1 MKTKFN
7 FGRITVNN
15 ALILTF
21 FCLFISLESLAQ
33 KSGVWTANGS
43 GASTTWTTNA
53 GDIQITASATD
64 YGSGTSYTMN
74 DFVTSDTMGC
84 SNSAYSDATIVGNPS
99 LSVRHTFPNT
109 AELTFN
115 FSKAVE
121 NPVMHLDRLG
131 GGQVNNRT
139 TSSLVTILTPGITYT
154 KLSGNGSHFV
164 VTPTTVGRLA
174 GQTYTS
180 LPSECGPP
188 IAGTASGSVRLNGV
202 FSTITFEIAMDAVG
216 GNGSINDRWEVAFSE
231 VQSLTL
237 DFDGDNDYI
246 NREAFLGNRSQVT
259 MMSWIK
265 LDSGYDGGEVMGQR
279 NFRLLVNGTRRLRT
293 YVKTNTG
300 SNTSIITPSGYSP
313 VLDENLWYHVATVY
327 DGSNGRLSLFLNG
340 EEVWSYSNLSGSHIV
355 GTSAWDSDYD
365 FEIGRYAYSQ
375 NQYFE
380 GSINEVKVF
389 NKALTENQI
398 KQQVNQQ
405 IENNS
410 GSVRG
415 TVIPKDIEGLQWSDL
430 ILYYKMDILDSGQTS
445 DTSNSG
451 VNGHLHG
458 MRTYQDY
465 TAPLP
470 YETKSGGSGN
480 WEDANN
486 WLHGDVWDIPNSH
499 SSAAIIKITESLT
512 TNRNHETVGLI
523 IDSGKSLQ
531 VNGDS
536 GLFNSW
542 YLKLDGHIDLQG
554 ESQLI
559 QSEGSE
565 LVITSAGS
573 LERDQQGTRD
583 MFTYNYWSSPVGD
596 QSTTSNNTSYTVG
609 NMFKDGTNPASPLSI
624 NFITNGYD
632 GTSGTPIGIADYW
645 IWKFAN
651 QPDDDYSAWQHV
663 RSSGSLNPGEG
674 FTMKGVA
681 NTNGNISLEQNYVV
695 RGKPNNGDITLP
707 ISGGHDYLI
716 GNPYASAID
725 AHEFILD
732 NAPTIDAPGNTTGT
746 LYFWEH
752 WGGGSH
758 VLHEYQGGYATYN
771 LAGAVPAVAFGTADP
786 DVDQSNLIGTK
797 LPGRYIP
804 VGQGFFVVGE
814 NTGTIRF
821 KNSQR
826 AFMTEATNASTFM
839 RLGNETTQSS
849 EDTNDDESDLRI
861 KIRLKFNSASTYSRK
876 ILVTVDQNASMEY
889 DWGYDAVLYD
899 NQVDDMYWLIG
910 ENKYVIQGI
919 NQISPST
926 VLPLGVNF
934 EEPGTQ
940 EISIDK
946 LENLPPDADIFI
958 HDKELSLYHDL
969 REEAYSFETAS
980 GVYPDRFDIVFQM
993 EETLSTNEVV
1003 LSDEDITIYH
1013 DFDTENIVIKNPN
1026 NLTIKS
1032 VEVFSI
1038 LGQSVYS
1045 SYELTTSSELQI
1057 ETNGYSTGAYIVKIE
1072 TETGNFSKKI
1082 LVN

>member
-1 MKTKFN
+1 MKANNN
-7 FGRITVNN
+7 FGKLAIF
-15 ALILTF
+15 IL
-21 FCLFISLESLAQ
+21 LFNSAYVLGQ
-33 KSGVWTANGS
+33 KSGVWTTNGS

-53 GDIQITASATD
+53 GDIEITASATD

-74 DFVTSDTMGC
+74 DFITYDSMGC

-139 TSSLVTILTPGITYT
+139 TSSLVSILTPGITFT
-154 KLSGNGSHFV
+154 RLSGNGSHFV

-188 IAGTASGSVRLNGV
+188 LAGTASGSVRLNGV

-216 GNGSINDRWEVAFSE
+216 GNGSINDRWEVAFSD

-237 DFDGDNDYI
+237 DFDGVNDYI
-246 NREAFLGNRSQVT
+246 NRTAFLGNNSTMT
-259 MMSWIK
+259 MMTWIK
-265 LDSGYDGGEVMGQR
+265 LDSDFNGGSIMGQR
-279 NFRLLVNGTRRLRT
+279 NFRMYINGSRRLRS

-300 SNTSIITPSGYSP
+300 SNTSVTTPLGDSP
-313 VLDENLWYHVATVY
+313 TLDVNLWYHVATVY
-327 DGSNGRLSLFLNG
+327 DGSKGTLSLFLNG
-340 EEVWSYSNLSGSHIV
+340 EEVWSYNNLSGSVIN

-365 FEIGRYAYSQ
+365 FEIGRYSY
-375 NQYFE
+375 NGNNYFE
-380 GSINEVKVF
+380 GSIYETRVY

-398 KQQVNQQ
+398 KQQVNQE
-405 IENNS
+405 IENN
-410 GSVRG
+410 GGNVRG
-415 TVIPKDIEGLQWSDL
+415 TVIPNDIEGLQWSDL

-445 DTSNSG
+445 DNSLSG
-451 VNGHLHG
+451 VNGNLHG

-470 YETKSGGSGN
+470 YVTKSGGSGN
-480 WEDANN
+480 WSDANN
-486 WLHGDVWDIPNSH
+486 WLHGDVWDISNSH
-499 SSAAIIKITESLT
+499 SSAAIIKVTENLT
-512 TNRNHETVGLI
+512 TSESHQTLGLI
-523 IDSGKSLQ
+523 IDNGKKLK
-531 VNGDS
+531 VNNDS
-536 GLFNSW
+536 ALFNSW
-542 YLKLDGHIDLQG
+542 YLKLDGSIDLEG

-565 LVITSAGS
+565 LAVTSSGT

-583 MFTYNYWSSPVGD
+583 MYTYNYWSSPVGQ
-596 QSTTSNNTSYTVG
+596 QSTVSNNTGYVVG
-609 NMFKDGTNPASPLSI
+609 SMFKDGTNPSSPLNI
-624 NFITNGYD
+624 NFITNSYD
-632 GTSGTPIGIADYW
+632 GTSGSPIGIADYW

-663 RSSGSLNPGEG
+663 RSTGSINPGEG

-707 ISGGHDYLI
+707 ITAGNDYLI
-716 GNPYASAID
+716 GNPYPSAID
-725 AHEFILD
+725 AHEFIMD

-758 VLHEYQGGYATYN
+758 VLSEYQGGYATYN

-786 DVDQSNLIGTK
+786 DVDQSSLIGTK

-804 VGQGFFVVGE
+804 VSQGFFVVGE

-826 AFMTEATNASTFM
+826 AFMTESTNASTFM
-839 RLGNETTQSS
+839 RLVGDDTAQSA
-849 EDTNDDESDLRI
+849 EDAVDGEDLRM
-861 KIRLKFNSASTYSRK
+861 KIRLKLRSASTYSRK
-876 ILVTVDQNASMEY
+876 ILVTVDQNATLGY
-889 DWGYDAVLYD
+889 DWGYDAELYD
-899 NQVDDMYWLIG
+899 NQVDDMYWLI
-910 ENKYVIQGI
+910 EDNKYVIQGI
-919 NQISPST
+919 HQISPDT

-934 EEPGTQ
+934 GESGTQ
-940 EISIDK
+940 EITIDN
-946 LENLPPDADIFI
+946 LENVPAEADIYI
-958 HDKELSLYHDL
+958 HDKDLGLYHDL
-969 REEAYSFETAS
+969 REGAYNFETAL
-980 GVYPDRFDIVFQM
+980 GVFPNRFDIVFQNQ
-993 EETLSTNEVV
+993 EALSV
-1003 LSDEDITIYH
+1003 EDAELVEADVSVFY
-1013 DFDTENIVIKNPN
+1013 DLDSENIMIKNPKN
-1026 NLTIKS
+1026 IAIES
-1032 VEVFSI
+1032 VEVYTI
-1038 LGQSVYS
+1038 LGQSIYGLN
-1045 SYELTTSSELQI
+1045 ELFTSSELKI
-1057 ETNGYSTGAYIVKIE
+1057 ETNGYSTGTYIVKIE
-1072 TETGNFSKKI
+1072 TETGGFSKKI